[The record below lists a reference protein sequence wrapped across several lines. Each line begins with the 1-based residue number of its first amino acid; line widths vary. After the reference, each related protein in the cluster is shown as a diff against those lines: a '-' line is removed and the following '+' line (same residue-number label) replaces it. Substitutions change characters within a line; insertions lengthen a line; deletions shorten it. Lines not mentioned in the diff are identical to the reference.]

1 MPALI
6 NPDDLTDT
14 EIMALMMTKLGVEYS
29 PAIQAL
35 LKDGRISD
43 AEVKALTR
51 QVADRI
57 YTMMRQPQ
65 ILTKRNH
72 FPSTAGVPM
81 MDADLIQTF
90 GQ

>member
-1 MPALI
+1 MPNLI

-35 LKDGRISD
+35 LKDARISD

-57 YTMMRQPQ
+57 YTMMRHPQ
-65 ILTKRNH
+65 LLTKRNH
-72 FPSTAGVPM
+72 FPSTANVPM
-81 MDADLIQTF
+81 MDADLLKTF